1 MPLSRRCHM
10 HATILAGWRKREGLI
25 GRINAR
31 ANSEHA
37 LRAFARSVCALVAQL
52 VAEKCAVENMVLS
65 YTCHYGTPR
74 ARTERTC
81 GERECTHR
89 GARMATWCSGACVAL
104 SCSCVC
110 TRACARA
117 GACVMGCTCHGERV
131 TLIKL
136 SLSLSR
142 SARQC
147 APVHCLCIGTCI
159 HGRAHACECE

>member
-1 MPLSRRCHM
+1 M

-37 LRAFARSVCALVAQL
+37 LRAFARSVCALVVQL

-89 GARMATWCSGACVAL
+89 GARMATWCSGLAWHSRVVAFPL
-104 SCSCVC
+104 V
-110 TRACARA
+110 RALVR
-117 GACVMGCTCHGERV
+117 ERV
-131 TLIKL
+131 
-136 SLSLSR
+136 
-142 SARQC
+142 
-147 APVHCLCIGTCI
+147 
-159 HGRAHACECE
+159 